1 MKEVFKKMVAIL
13 AGLAEVVMPDDE
25 EVKSAISELLELIDN
40 LDSDGE
46 SADGESADGE
56 SAATEEI
63 ENKISA
69 LVAKLSKSD
78 GAKNESVKN
87 QLKNLQKSVLNLQD
101 ENLKNALEK
110 IKAKNQSKKVGA
122 KNTLP
127 KFDLSDVILNLKDKG
142 AKRTP
147 VKEAIK
153 NYVIEIGGQI
163 ETDIDEPVIFSDE
176 VQTTIEEKT
185 DFLKDLRYLGIND
198 FTITIN
204 PYDESDN
211 NQNAKGH
218 SRLAEKADQKLPI
231 TTKVITS
238 GEFYKKLTLSYS
250 KLKKGDPLV
259 KFRAKELPVVWK
271 NNLMNRI
278 LVGGLSTDSTDRI
291 IPIYR
296 EESDNFV
303 TVSQF
308 LTPTPNIGDVRKAV
322 TTIRQTISDGVSN
335 IYLVANSATLEALKS
350 KNSVLG
356 IIDYYSNEE
365 LAEKT
370 MVNHV
375 IDNSVIPNGAVVIF
389 DASKYGVTGTN
400 TAEILHDYDININ
413 GDIVEVV
420 GIVGGDFINY
430 KGGAVVLPL
439 DPDTTPIDPDTPEPS
454 ANDLLIQ
461 ALNTELAKIEESPTI
476 EVVGG
481 DVANDN
487 VKIAGVNAYV
497 GSIIDSSFEFIVVT
511 MDNKWQ
517 LLITKDGLSV
527 FKEIKP
533 TFVEPTE

>member
-1 MKEVFKKMVAIL
+1 MKEVLNQMVAIL

-25 EVKSAISELLELIDN
+25 VVKSAISELLTLIEN
-40 LDSDGE
+40 LDGSGE
-46 SADGESADGE
+46 SGESGE
-56 SAATEEI
+56 SGDTEEVV
-63 ENKISA
+63 NKISA
-69 LVAKLSKSD
+69 LAAKLGKN
-78 GAKNESVKN
+78 AKNESVKK
-87 QLKNLQKSVLNLQD
+87 QITNLQKSVLKLQD
-101 ENLKNALEK
+101 ENLRNALEK
-110 IKAKNQSKKVGA
+110 IKAKNQGKKVGA

-127 KFDLSDVILNLKDKG
+127 KFDLSDVILNLRDKG

-153 NYVIEIGGQI
+153 NYLIEVGGLS

-176 VQTTIEEKT
+176 VQTTIEEKA
-185 DFLKDLRYLGIND
+185 DFLKDLRYLGVND
-198 FTITIN
+198 FSITIN
-204 PYDESDN
+204 PYDETDEN
-211 NQNAKGH
+211 ENAKGH
-218 SRLAEKADQKLPI
+218 DRLADKYDQELPI

-259 KFRAKELPVVWK
+259 KFRAKELPIVWK

-308 LTPTPNIGDVRKAV
+308 STATPNIGDVRKAV
-322 TTIRQTISDGVSN
+322 TTIRKTISDGVSN

-375 IDNSVIPNGAVVIF
+375 IENSVIPDGAVVIF

-430 KGGAVVLPL
+430 KGGAVVLPK
-439 DPDTTPIDPDTPEPS
+439 DPDAPIDPDDPTIPDSEIEI
-454 ANDLLIQ
+454 AME
-461 ALNTELAKIEESPTI
+461 ALSVELAKIEDEPDI
-476 EVVGG
+476 EVADGESADDADKLAALELYVESAIGSDFDSLVFNLGG
-481 DVANDN
+481 D
-487 VKIAGVNAYV
+487 KYMILIAKDGLAVYKQ
-497 GSIIDSSFEFIVVT
+497 IVVT
-511 MDNKWQ
+511 
-517 LLITKDGLSV
+517 
-527 FKEIKP
+527 
-533 TFVEPTE
+533 FVELQTP

>member
-1 MKEVFKKMVAIL
+1 MKEVLKQMVAIL

-25 EVKSAISELLELIDN
+25 VVKSQISELLTLIEN
-40 LDSDGE
+40 LDGSGE
-46 SADGESADGE
+46 SGESGD
-56 SAATEEI
+56 TEEVV
-63 ENKISA
+63 NKISKLA
-69 LVAKLSKSD
+69 AKLGKN
-78 GAKNESVKN
+78 AKNASVKN
-87 QLKNLQKSVLNLQD
+87 QITNLQKSVLKLQD
-101 ENLKNALEK
+101 ENLRNALEK
-110 IKAKNQSKKVGA
+110 IKAKNQSKKAGA

-147 VKEAIK
+147 VKEAIR
-153 NYVIEIGGQI
+153 NYVIEVGGLS
-163 ETDIDEPVIFSDE
+163 ETDIDEPVVFSDE
-176 VQTTIEEKT
+176 VQTTIEEKA

-198 FTITIN
+198 FSITIN
-204 PYDESDN
+204 PYDESDAN
-211 NQNAKGH
+211 ENAKGH
-218 SRLAEKADQKLPI
+218 DRLADKYDQELPI
-231 TTKVITS
+231 STKVITS

-259 KFRAKELPVVWK
+259 KFRAKELPIVWK

-296 EESDNFV
+296 EVSDNFV

-308 LTPTPNIGDVRKAV
+308 STATPNIGDVRKAV
-322 TTIRQTISDGVSN
+322 TTIRKTISDGVSN

-375 IDNSVIPNGAVVIF
+375 IENSVIPNGAVVIF

-439 DPDTTPIDPDTPEPS
+439 DPDAPIDPGYNSE
-454 ANDLLIQ
+454 IE
-461 ALNTELAKIEESPTI
+461 ALSVELAKIDDEPEI
-476 EVVGG
+476 EVDGG
-481 DVANDN
+481 SSAPADKKLTGVILY
-487 VKIAGVNAYV
+487 VKLAI
-497 GSIIDSSFEFIVVT
+497 GSAFSCEVIDEEEDKFMIFII
-511 MDNKWQ
+511 KG
-517 LLITKDGLSV
+517 GLSV
-527 FKEIKP
+527 YKEIVV
-533 TFVEPTE
+533 TFVEPV